1 MTNKESL
8 QVADW
13 PDETLIEQVL
23 EGNKRA
29 FEVIIRRHNQRLFR
43 TGMAL
48 LQNEVDVED
57 AMQTAY
63 INAYLHLSKFAGR
76 SSFATW
82 LTRIMINQC
91 LRQQR
96 KRQLTKTLPDT
107 PDNIISMQTPDR
119 ELGNKELTR
128 LLENAVEQL
137 PEKYRLVF
145 LLREV
150 EELSVKET
158 AEVLDIEA
166 PNVKTRLNRA
176 KNMLRDHLKGYM
188 KENVYSFH
196 LTRCDRIVAG
206 VFSALDR
213 IPYI

>member
-1 MTNKESL
+1 MTKNEPL
-8 QVADW
+8 PTADW
-13 PDETLIEQVL
+13 PDETVIEQVL
-23 EGNKRA
+23 DGNKRA
-29 FEVIIRRHNQRLFR
+29 FEVIIRRYNQRLFR

-48 LQNEVDVED
+48 LQNEMDAED

-63 INAYLHLSKFAGR
+63 INAYLHLSNFAGR

-82 LTRIMINQC
+82 LTRIMINEC

-128 LLENAVEQL
+128 LLEIAVEQL

-145 LLREV
+145 VLREV
-150 EELSVKET
+150 EELSVRET

-166 PNVKTRLNRA
+166 SNVKTRLNRA
-176 KNMLRDHLKGYM
+176 KNMLRDQFKGYM

-206 VFSALDR
+206 VLGALDR
-213 IPYI
+213 IPGK

>member
-1 MTNKESL
+1 MTKKESL
-8 QVADW
+8 QVTDW
-13 PDETLIEQVL
+13 PDEAVIEQVL

-29 FEVIIRRHNQRLFR
+29 FEVIIRRYNQRLFR

-57 AMQTAY
+57 AMQTVY

-91 LRQQR
+91 LQQQR
-96 KRQLTKTLPDT
+96 KRPLTTMLPDT

-128 LLENAVEQL
+128 LLEHAVEQL

-145 LLREV
+145 VLREV
-150 EELSVKET
+150 EELSVRET
-158 AEVLDIEA
+158 AEVLDIESS
-166 PNVKTRLNRA
+166 NVKTRLNRA
-176 KNMLRDHLKGYM
+176 KNMLREHLKGYM

-196 LTRCDRIVAG
+196 LTRCDKIVAG
-206 VFSALDR
+206 VLGALDR
-213 IPYI
+213 K